1 MNIFLLIKK
10 KKTKLDSV
18 VFNLGANQTKLSLNT
33 FALQNKILSFTVLYE
48 IAKNMGTSFGKNIE
62 GLLKLSQNLLEF
74 PYSPKIRK
82 IAIKSMQVALAACP
96 NEGDKKKVLEIMGDS
111 IIKAFNKAIDKN
123 FKKDIKV
130 LLKALTFAFE
140 EVKDKMS
147 FTEKFITD
155 FYNCLGRTCKIIDES
170 KKFLLERILEKKSRR
185 R

>member
-1 MNIFLLIKK
+1 M
-10 KKTKLDSV
+10 
-18 VFNLGANQTKLSLNT
+18 
-33 FALQNKILSFTVLYE
+33 
-48 IAKNMGTSFGKNIE
+48 
-62 GLLKLSQNLLEF
+62 
-74 PYSPKIRK
+74 
-82 IAIKSMQVALAACP
+82 CP

-155 FYNCLGRTCKIIDES
+155 FYNCLGRICKIIDES
-170 KKFLLERILEKKSRR
+170 KKFLLERILKKSRR